1 MSRSMFVRR
10 DLTSASILATV
21 AASWGILIVWT
32 NSPYSVYLGHSE
44 LADVAS
50 VVQLLPLALV
60 FLAGWIVMMFAMM
73 IPAAASFVAQFRLRK
88 SGEGLILPLLLGY
101 LAIWALFGLTAY
113 FSDLGLHRLSDLPL
127 LQGHTWVFG
136 SSALVLAAAY
146 QFTSTKNQ
154 FLRDCCYPSDFI
166 QAHWTSQRGALGAIR
181 LGFAYGKSS
190 VGSGW
195 AVMLLMFALGLGSV
209 LWMVAFAA
217 VMVSEGLVEWGPK
230 IRLPLGIVLAGIAT
244 YSALVA
250 LGL

>member
-1 MSRSMFVRR
+1 MLPKG

-21 AASWGILIVWT
+21 AASWGILFVWT

-44 LADVAS
+44 LADVGS
-50 VVQLLPLALV
+50 IVQLLPLALV
-60 FLAGWIVMMFAMM
+60 FFVGWIVMLLAMM
-73 IPAAASFVAQFRLRK
+73 IPAAAPFAKQFRLRK
-88 SGEGLILPLLLGY
+88 SGKGLILPLLGGY
-101 LAIWALFGLTAY
+101 LATWALFGIVAY

-127 LQGHTWVFG
+127 LRGNTWIFG
-136 SSALVLAAAY
+136 SSALVLAAGY
-146 QFTSTKNQ
+146 QFTSEKYQ

-166 QAHWTSQRGALGAIR
+166 QAHWTNQRGALGAIC

-217 VMVSEGLVEWGPK
+217 VMVAEGLVKWGQK
-230 IRLPLGIVLAGIAT
+230 IRFPLGILLAGIAT
-244 YSALVA
+244 YSTLVA

>member
-1 MSRSMFVRR
+1 MFAKG
-10 DLTSASILATV
+10 DLTSSSILATV
-21 AASWGILIVWT
+21 VASWGILVVWT

-44 LADVAS
+44 LGDVAS

-60 FLAGWIVMMFAMM
+60 FIAGWIVMMFAMM
-73 IPAAASFVAQFRLRK
+73 IPAAAPFVAQFRLRK
-88 SGEGLILPLLLGY
+88 SGEGLLLPLLGGY
-101 LAIWALFGLTAY
+101 LATWALFGLTAY

-127 LQGHTWVFG
+127 FQGHTWLFG
-136 SSALVLAAAY
+136 SSALVLAAGY

-181 LGFAYGKSS
+181 LGFAYGRSS

-209 LWMVAFAA
+209 LWMLAFAA
-217 VMVSEGLVEWGPK
+217 IMVAEGLTEWGPR
-230 IRLPLGIVLAGIAT
+230 IRLPLGVVLAGIAS
-244 YSALVA
+244 YSVVVALV
-250 LGL
+250 L